1 MHATYN
7 KHSDRL
13 TIHDLDKSE
22 YETLVTVFGFIG
34 GHPEYSPRKHID
46 RIDIAIN
53 EAMGN
58 AAINYQTTLAYA
70 CLSKSQKHSIFFNNY
85 FDIERKQ
92 ALAKLTDREKQLLG
106 LK

>member
-22 YETLVTVFGFIG
+22 YETLATVFGFIG

-46 RIDIAIN
+46 RIDVAIN

-58 AAINYQTTLAYA
+58 DAINYQTTLAYA
-70 CLSKSQKHSIFFNNY
+70 CLADQHQSIFFDNY
-85 FDIERKQ
+85 SDSERRQ

-106 LK
+106 LV